1 MKNGKGRQKTLK
13 GVTVSKP
20 PVSPED
26 TVQPELATTPNEGSH
41 PSRAPLPKTPR
52 LTITN
57 MVGQKNLG
65 AKDREESASR
75 RPSRMKTVRALD
87 MKTVSVKPQAHD
99 AWTTERLLSRST
111 PPPIPPEA
119 VELAQKMPKLRQ
131 SVTSRGDLP
140 RISVLSL
147 NPAAGKALDLV
158 ERSTS
163 TSELST
169 EPVEEME
176 ELYALG
182 NFSDALRVAELIL
195 GRHPGN
201 EQAQRCAANSRQRLE
216 QLYSSKIGALNQVPI
231 VALRS
236 ADLRWLG
243 LDHRA
248 GFVLSRIDG
257 KLTVEELLEIC
268 SMPRLEVL
276 KTVIE
281 LVNCGAIFLQ

>member
-1 MKNGKGRQKTLK
+1 MQNGKGRHKTLK
-13 GVTVSKP
+13 GVTVKP
-20 PVSPED
+20 PASPDE
-26 TVQPELATTPNEGSH
+26 TVQTDPAITPNEGAR
-41 PSRAPLPKTPR
+41 PSRAPLPRTQR
-52 LTITN
+52 VTITN
-57 MVGQKNLG
+57 MV
-65 AKDREESASR
+65 AKKSPAAEDREELASQ
-75 RPSRMKTVRALD
+75 RPSRMKTARALD
-87 MKTVSVKPQAHD
+87 MKTVSVNPQAHD
-99 AWTTERLLSRST
+99 AWTAERLLKRST
-111 PPPIPPEA
+111 PPPIPPESIE
-119 VELAQKMPKLRQ
+119 ELAQNVTKFHPSVAGREDLR
-131 SVTSRGDLP
+131 RG
-140 RISVLSL
+140 SSLSL
-147 NPAAGKALDLV
+147 DPAAGKALDLV
-158 ERSTS
+158 ERSNS
-163 TSELST
+163 ASELRT
-169 EPVEEME
+169 EPVDEME

-195 GRHPGN
+195 GRQPN
-201 EQAQRCAANSRQRLE
+201 NTQAQRCATNSRQRLE
-216 QLYSSKIGALNQVPI
+216 QLYSSKIGPMSQVPI